1 MLENTKHSVC
11 CSMPDYLGKID
22 MTELF
27 SNLHKLFNDQ
37 VLPRLLQDLS
47 APAVSVTAT
56 AGRAA
61 LPVSQKR
68 CSDF

>member
-1 MLENTKHSVC
+1 M
-11 CSMPDYLGKID
+11 
-22 MTELF
+22 LF

-68 CSDF
+68 CSDFWKYHGSLKLYNNNK